1 MNLLLILP
9 VLIPMLT
16 AILAVLF
23 RDSRGAQR
31 LISSL
36 GAWAL
41 FVAAAALVNDVWRN
55 GIQAAQMGNWPAP
68 YGITLVADLFSAV
81 MVLLAGII
89 AAAVAMYSLVSID
102 AKREEFGYHP
112 LYHFLLM
119 GVCGAFLTGDLFNLY
134 VWFEVMLMSSFVLM
148 ALGGE
153 RGQME
158 GAIKYVTLNLISSA
172 MFLSALGLL
181 YAMAGTLNMADLA
194 YKFSTI
200 SASQPQ
206 GIVTTL
212 AMLFMVAFGIKA
224 AVFPLFFWLPASY
237 HTPPVAVSALFA
249 GLLTKVGVYA
259 LIRVFTLIFVNDVGY
274 THTLILILAGLT
286 MVTGVLGAVAQNEF
300 RRVLSFHI
308 ISQIGYMIM
317 GLGLFTPLAL
327 AGSVFYIAHHIIV
340 KTNLFLISGVV
351 ERLGGSPNLEKA
363 RRVVS
368 GAAGPGVVVPRPG
381 HVTGWAASAFR
392 VLCQTESGARRAGGR
407 AICHGGG
414 LPRRGIAD
422 AVLDAQVVGGGF
434 LETRSGGGWKRRQSA
449 CRTAAVA
456 VSDCL
461 PGCDH
466 GGHRSWRRRG
476 FWICLA
482 GRRPVD
488 GSKYLHPGSHGRR
501 AMNYLFMNT
510 LLALAWA
517 ALTGTFNP
525 TNLIFGFA
533 AGIRRVVRCPPRA
546 GTDRLLPKGLAGDQ
560 FALFFL
566 WELIIANLRVARDV
580 LTPQDYMKPRVI
592 AIPLDARTD
601 AEITALAYVISLT
614 PGTLSLDVS
623 TDRRTLFIHALYAPD
638 ADAVRREIK
647 QGFERRLLELMRGSK
662 S

>member
-31 LISSL
+31 AISSV

-41 FVAAAALVNDVWRN
+41 FAAAAALVNDVWWN
-55 GIQAAQMGNWPAP
+55 GIQAAQIGNWPAP

-181 YAMAGTLNMADLA
+181 YALAGTLNMADLA
-194 YKFSTI
+194 YKFSTVV
-200 SASQPQ
+200 ASQPQ

-259 LIRVFTLIFVNDVGY
+259 LIRVFTLIFINDVGY
-274 THTLILILAGLT
+274 THSLILILAALT

-340 KTNLFLISGVV
+340 KTNLFLIGGVV
-351 ERLGGSPNLEKA
+351 ERLGGSPSLKKLGGLYQTQPGLSLLFLVPAMSLAGLPPLSGFFAKLSLVRAGLEAGQYLMVAISLGVGLLTLFSMLKLWGEA
-363 RRVVS
+363 FWKPAP
-368 GAAGPGVVVPRPG
+368 GAAGSGVSP
-381 HVTGWAASAFR
+381 
-392 VLCQTESGARRAGGR
+392 L
-407 AICHGGG
+407 
-414 LPRRGIAD
+414 
-422 AVLDAQVVGGGF
+422 
-434 LETRSGGGWKRRQSA
+434 
-449 CRTAAVA
+449 
-456 VSDCL
+456 
-461 PGCDH
+461 
-466 GGHRSWRRRG
+466 
-476 FWICLA
+476 
-482 GRRPVD
+482 
-488 GSKYLHPGSHGRR
+488 
-501 AMNYLFMNT
+501 
-510 LLALAWA
+510 
-517 ALTGTFNP
+517 
-525 TNLIFGFA
+525 
-533 AGIRRVVRCPPRA
+533 
-546 GTDRLLPKGLAGDQ
+546 
-560 FALFFL
+560 
-566 WELIIANLRVARDV
+566 ANLRQWLYPITFLSVITIIIGFSAGAAFEYALQAGGQLMDPNIYIQAVMGGAR
-580 LTPQDYMKPRVI
+580 
-592 AIPLDARTD
+592 
-601 AEITALAYVISLT
+601 
-614 PGTLSLDVS
+614 
-623 TDRRTLFIHALYAPD
+623 
-638 ADAVRREIK
+638 
-647 QGFERRLLELMRGSK
+647 
-662 S
+662 